1 MNHGYE
7 YNVTIPAPDV
17 VARELICEG
26 PNGVRTLILRDVINT
41 KEELTRNAFVKLGW
55 TPPDAPP
62 PPLRKCIVKGCDN
75 HNVQGRFIGDLCA
88 PCHSMLTTGAVST
101 NGSTF
106 VHSLRDRLLEIA
118 NIAASPTK
126 E

>member
-7 YNVTIPAPDV
+7 YNVTTPAPNLIV
-17 VARELICEG
+17 RELTYVESSG
-26 PNGVRTLILRDVINT
+26 ARTPILCDSINT
-41 KEELTRNAFVKLGW
+41 LDALTRNALVKLGW